1 MDMKETIRELLRSL
15 SGCGEF
21 RDTDG
26 LQDVLGLDSLAMVTL
41 LVRLEDAFGIR
52 LDESD
57 MNPYELY
64 AAQDVMRLVEKYL
77 EKADG
82 YPGRLYSRFTAP
94 IIIRRR
100 VWLWRLT
107 ILQSA
112 IFSSTT

>member
-1 MDMKETIRELLRSL
+1 MGKEKLKNGYEGNNPANCCVRL

-82 YPGRLYSRFTAP
+82 YPG
-94 IIIRRR
+94 
-100 VWLWRLT
+100 
-107 ILQSA
+107 
-112 IFSSTT
+112 

>member
-26 LQDVLGLDSLAMVTL
+26 LQDVLGLAMVTL

-82 YPGRLYSRFTAP
+82 YPG
-94 IIIRRR
+94 
-100 VWLWRLT
+100 
-107 ILQSA
+107 
-112 IFSSTT
+112 

>member
-52 LDESD
+52 QDESD

-82 YPGRLYSRFTAP
+82 YPG
-94 IIIRRR
+94 
-100 VWLWRLT
+100 
-107 ILQSA
+107 
-112 IFSSTT
+112 

>member
-41 LVRLEDAFGIR
+41 LVR
-52 LDESD
+52 
-57 MNPYELY
+57 
-64 AAQDVMRLVEKYL
+64 QDVMRLVEKYL

-82 YPGRLYSRFTAP
+82 YPG
-94 IIIRRR
+94 
-100 VWLWRLT
+100 
-107 ILQSA
+107 
-112 IFSSTT
+112 

>member
-64 AAQDVMRLVEKYL
+64 AAQDVIPAIL
-77 EKADG
+77 
-82 YPGRLYSRFTAP
+82 LYQNRPDA
-94 IIIRRR
+94 
-100 VWLWRLT
+100 
-107 ILQSA
+107 
-112 IFSSTT
+112 